1 MVFVM
6 FGDLLWDNANFR
18 AKHLIAG
25 IFQPYIPYV
34 HMIISLSTYN
44 LIDCFFLFI
53 TLEASTSREFLD
65 WLYS

>member
-1 MVFVM
+1 MCKW
-6 FGDLLWDNANFR
+6 DNLLWAMLTFGQ
-18 AKHLIAG
+18 KHLIAG

-34 HMIISLSTYN
+34 YMMISLSNYN
-44 LIDCFFLFI
+44 LIDPFFLFI